1 MVKGIQM
8 TEQNIE
14 NKDRRQFID
23 TVSKILGATAS
34 AVLLSG
40 ASVQHAF
47 AFKGLSA
54 SDQFL
59 NKQMLD
65 TLIALSDTVLPQT
78 STPSASQVGC
88 HDFVQSQLVKVHG
101 SPRVEECKLLIRGLD
116 TTSQNDH
123 DKAFYLLNQTQK
135 LALLTTIEN
144 SPGNPLHGS
153 LSFIKSLIVFGYFT
167 SKVGASQVLR
177 YQAVPGGFK
186 GSIKIDENT
195 PGWGSLDFY

>member
-1 MVKGIQM
+1 MLKGIQM
-8 TEQNIE
+8 IKQTIE

-54 SDQFL
+54 TEQFL
-59 NKQMLD
+59 EKQLLD

-88 HDFVQSQLVKVHG
+88 HEFVQSQLVKVHG
-101 SPRVEECKLLIRGLD
+101 SQRVEECKLLLQGLD
-116 TTSQNDH
+116 ATSQKDH

-135 LALLTTIEN
+135 TALLTAIEN
-144 SPGNPLHGS
+144 APSNPLHRS
-153 LSFIKSLIVFGYFT
+153 LSFIKSLVVFGYIT
-167 SKVGASQVLR
+167 SASVSSSSR
-177 YQAVPGGFK
+177 WF
-186 GSIKIDENT
+186 
-195 PGWGSLDFY
+195 